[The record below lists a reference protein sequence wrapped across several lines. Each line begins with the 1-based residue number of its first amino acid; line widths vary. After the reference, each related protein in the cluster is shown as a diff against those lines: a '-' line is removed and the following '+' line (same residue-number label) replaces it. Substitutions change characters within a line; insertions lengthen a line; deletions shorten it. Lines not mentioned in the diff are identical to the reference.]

1 MQAVSYLFSPTPGAA
16 FSYSTTVMIY
26 AIVLIA
32 IAVLVKILMIVKK
45 DNKALRKVY
54 RNTPGHFIWMG
65 ITLAILIA
73 SRTSAVP
80 YLSMRFLL
88 YVTLLISFYIIG
100 LNIYHFFT
108 KYPEMK
114 NITKP
119 KQSKEEQ
126 KTGYSTK
133 KKKK

>member
-1 MQAVSYLFSPTPGAA
+1 MQAISYLFSPTPGPA
-16 FSYSTTVMIY
+16 FSYATAVMVY

-32 IAVLVKILMIVKK
+32 IAVLVKILMVIKK

-54 RNTPGHFIWMG
+54 KNAPGHFIWVG
-65 ITLAILIA
+65 ITLIILMA

-88 YVTLLISFYIIG
+88 YVTLLISLYIIG
-100 LNIYHFFT
+100 LNIYRLFT

-114 NITKP
+114 TVTKP

-126 KTGYSTK
+126 KNTYSTK